1 VRRALA
7 AAWTVLL
14 VGTSAG
20 CFAAEPGR
28 GRIGEQRLRVGIATA
43 PNRQLSPFTND
54 AWRGTQLGASETLV
68 YLGPDGAITPG
79 LAESWTRVDA
89 RTVRLTLR
97 RGVLFHDGTALTA
110 THAANSLSHA
120 IAAKP
125 VLRPLVSVQVTAA
138 AVDDDTLELRTPEP
152 DPVLLHRLTSPQL
165 AILAPKAYRRDPR
178 SPDPVGAGTGPYRFT
193 SLQSTSAVTLER
205 NDHYWGGRPPLAGV
219 DVRFLP
225 DGTARVGA
233 LRSGAVDV
241 INQVPVAQLPNLG
254 DRRLIEVPVP
264 RTVSLYL
271 VGTRG
276 RPFADPGL
284 RAAARAAVD
293 PVMMANSVYERRV
306 DPSTG
311 LFGPASAWAV
321 PGRHAAR
328 TAAPPRVPS
337 GTRITLATYPDRP
350 ELPEVASALA
360 AALTDRGFT
369 VETIVRANNTIEPEF
384 LAGRF
389 DAVIS
394 SRSYLIDVGDPL
406 AYLASDFTCAGSY
419 NLARFCDAGFD
430 ARLAAAAG
438 RTELPARHQAA
449 LALEAELLDRA
460 VVVPL
465 IHDRARL
472 GTASGVTGLAADPYE
487 RTLVTARTAL

>member
-1 VRRALA
+1 MS
-7 AAWTVLL
+7 
-14 VGTSAG
+14 TSAG
-20 CFAAEPGR
+20 CFAAESEPDRSG
-28 GRIGEQRLRVGIATA
+28 GNRLRVGIAIA
-43 PNRQLSPFTND
+43 PIRQLSPFTND

-68 YLGPDGAITPG
+68 YLDQDAGITPG
-79 LAESWTRVDA
+79 LAESWTRVNA

-97 RGVLFHDGTALTA
+97 RGVRFHDGTALTA
-110 THAANSLSHA
+110 ALAANSLSHA
-120 IAAKP
+120 AAAKP
-125 VLRPLVSVQVTAA
+125 VLRPLVSVRLTAA
-138 AVDDDTLELRTPEP
+138 AVDDYTLELRTGTP
-152 DPVLLHRLTSPQL
+152 DPALLHRLTSPQL
-165 AILAPKAYRRDPR
+165 VILAPTAYQRDPR
-178 SPDPVGAGTGPYRFT
+178 SPDPIGAGTGPYRFT

-205 NDHYWGGRPPLAGV
+205 NDLYWGGRPPLTGV

-233 LRSGAVDV
+233 LRSGEVDV

-271 VGTRG
+271 VSTRG

-293 PVMMANSVYERRV
+293 PVMIANSVFERRV
-306 DPSTG
+306 DPSIG

-321 PGRHAAR
+321 PGRHAAQ
-328 TAAPPRVPS
+328 TSAPPRVPS
-337 GTRITLATYPDRP
+337 GTRITLATYDDRP

-360 AALTDRGFT
+360 ATLTARGFR
-369 VETIVRANNTIEPEF
+369 VETIVRPSNVIEPAF

-430 ARLAAAAG
+430 ARLAAASG
-438 RTELPARHQAA
+438 RPELPARNQAA
-449 LALEAELLDRA
+449 LALADELINRT

-472 GTASGVTGLAADPYE
+472 GTAAGVTGLAADPYE
-487 RTLVTARTAL
+487 RTLVTVHTALR